1 MSECAIRCGTYIP
14 WDEDL
19 PVYLIT
25 RSKVVGNLLGR
36 ASGGR
41 SVDAQIIEYLS
52 HKFACG
58 ANNNGKGTKSDPG
71 VFYGF
76 KGDIWQAYALGVA
89 FYNMSTSSNTKDIK
103 YLEEGMINGYK
114 G

>member
-1 MSECAIRCGTYIP
+1 M
-14 WDEDL
+14 
-19 PVYLIT
+19 YLIT
-25 RSKVVGNLLGR
+25 RSKVVGTLLGR
-36 ASGGR
+36 ASGGK
-41 SVDAQIIEYLS
+41 SVDAQIIEYMS

-58 ANNNGKGTKSDPG
+58 AENNGKGTKDNPG
-71 VFYGF
+71 WFYGF

-89 FYNMSTSSNTKDIK
+89 FFDMKNSSNRKDIK

>member
-1 MSECAIRCGTYIP
+1 MFIP
-14 WDEDL
+14 WDSDI

-25 RSKVVGNLLGR
+25 RSKVVGKLLGR
-36 ASGGR
+36 ASGGK

-58 ANNNGKGTKSDPG
+58 WNNNGKGTKKDPG
-71 VFYGF
+71 WFYKF

-89 FYNMSTSSNTKDIK
+89 FYDMKNSENLKDIK
-103 YLEEGMINGYK
+103 YLEEGMINGYQ